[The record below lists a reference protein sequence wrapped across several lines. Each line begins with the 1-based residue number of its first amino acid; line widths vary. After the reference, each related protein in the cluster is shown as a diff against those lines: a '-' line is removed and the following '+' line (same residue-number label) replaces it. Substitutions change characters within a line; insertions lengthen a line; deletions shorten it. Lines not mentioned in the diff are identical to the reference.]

1 MKLFKFTSI
10 LCLFCI
16 FNFSCNNKKE
26 NSETQK
32 TPKSITKTETQTPLK
47 RSIKRGKLIYDDF
60 CVTCHLANG
69 KGVTNAFPP
78 LANSDYLKNNR
89 EASIRGIKYGQNGK
103 IVVNGITYNGAM
115 AAQGLEDDEI
125 ADVMNYINH
134 SWDNDYGERVTKKEV
149 AKIEK

>member
-1 MKLFKFTSI
+1 MKLFKSTSI
-10 LCLFCI
+10 LVLLFI
-16 FNFSCNNKKE
+16 FSFSCNNKEKPK
-26 NSETQK
+26 TQ
-32 TPKSITKTETQTPLK
+32 PVTKNTTTTTEQTPLK

-60 CVTCHLANG
+60 CMTCHLANG
-69 KGVTNAFPP
+69 KGVTNTFPP

-89 EASIRGIKYGQNGK
+89 TASIKGIKYGQNGE
-103 IVVNGITYNGAM
+103 IVVNGVTYNGAM
-115 AAQGLEDDEI
+115 AAPGLEDDEI